1 MTLKDSKLDHVGD
14 VTGMIDKHTSRKFI
28 NKFSKDTKMLEY
40 DDCYEMYDP
49 KEVLD
54 EEYLEFLQK
63 MDAED
68 RLDEGEEQFLEVK
81 YER

>member
-1 MTLKDSKLDHVGD
+1 
-14 VTGMIDKHTSRKFI
+14 
-28 NKFSKDTKMLEY
+28 MLEY